1 MIVFA
6 QFEIGIDV
14 EPVFRERFQLHIIN
28 IQPVILRRILET
40 HFHLCGA
47 GSRIEDIGICSE
59 LIGQQYFFVS
69 DEKASPQPGSFIPL
83 FPRLTS

>member
-59 LIGQQYFFVS
+59 LIGQHRLMIGKQDVRIAVFF
-69 DEKASPQPGSFIPL
+69 
-83 FPRLTS
+83 RLR